1 MVYKL
6 RPGHD
11 PKRKL
16 RILHRNMYTVMIY
29 WTIIIGKSN
38 KTANL
43 PTLNYNKDHLDKFTK
58 ARRKYLL
65 NDNFIAKQIY

>member
-1 MVYKL
+1 
-6 RPGHD
+6 
-11 PKRKL
+11 
-16 RILHRNMYTVMIY
+16 MIY

-43 PTLNYNKDHLDKFTK
+43 PTLNYNKDHLEFTK

>member
-1 MVYKL
+1 
-6 RPGHD
+6 
-11 PKRKL
+11 
-16 RILHRNMYTVMIY
+16 MIY